1 MGEIVLF
8 AVLAGSAEL
17 LGGILIA
24 SRRQWPTVLQEIFL
38 ALGAGFI
45 LALVFLELIPA
56 SLRALGEEASLWM
69 MVGFASIHFFEH
81 TVVGH
86 LHFGEETHSHL
97 MVSKVA
103 GLSTFAGLL
112 IHGFFDGFSIAIG
125 TQFDFVIGLL
135 VFLAILLHKFPE
147 GLTIGSVMV
156 AAGYSRKT
164 ALLAA
169 TGVAVSTLVG
179 ALGGLAVGSADVR
192 VLGMSFAFTAGAGA
206 YVGASDLIPEINKS
220 ERRMPPFVVFG
231 GMMLFYL
238 TEQVLERF
246 LR

>member
-1 MGEIVLF
+1 MGEIILF
-8 AVLAGSAEL
+8 ALVAACAEF
-17 LGGILIA
+17 LGGVLIA
-24 SRRQWPTVLQEIFL
+24 SKRQWPTLVQEVFL

-56 SLRALGEEASLWM
+56 SINALGEEASLWM
-69 MVGFASIHFFEH
+69 MVGFATIHFFEH

-135 VFLAILLHKFPE
+135 VFLAVLLHKFPE
-147 GLTIGSVMV
+147 GLTIGSVMI
-156 AAGYSRKT
+156 AAGYSRKA

-169 TGVAVSTLVG
+169 AGVAMSTVLG
-179 ALGGLAVGSADVR
+179 ALGGLALGSADIR
-192 VLGMSFAFTAGAGA
+192 VLGMAFAFTAGAGA

-238 TEQVLERF
+238 TEQVLEKFVR
-246 LR
+246 